1 MSDELSNKTNISL
14 NITENLDN
22 DNNAVSQLSMNE
34 ILNILEINNEEA
46 EIQRPK
52 LEKKQSICLAMI
64 VKNETKVLKRCFD
77 SLYHLIDYWVI
88 CDTGSTDGTQDFIKS
103 YWENKG
109 IPGVLHQHEWKNF
122 GYNRS
127 LLMKEVKGKAD
138 YVITLDADEIFKFDD
153 DFKMPN
159 LDKDMYFIWTK
170 KGNINYQ
177 RLQLVSD
184 KFDWYYNGIC
194 HEYLTHIEKEGNK
207 PKTQDIIKKMHNV
220 PYPDGSRSNDPNKY
234 KRDALLF
241 EMALLE
247 EPNNLR
253 YIYYLA
259 QSYRDYQ
266 DFDNA
271 IKFYKKRVELAQ
283 KCVSEETYYA
293 QYQIG
298 LCKILK
304 GEPFENYA
312 IDLLKACN
320 IRPSRLEAAHI
331 YVKEARNNGLSHVA
345 FQQFK
350 YLMDIPDLHTK
361 DTSFL
366 VGEIYDWSM
375 LNELSLVAA
384 MAGFYDD
391 AVKIIDRILREEKY
405 PNGSKHMLEHNR
417 NALFQLSQNKKNE
430 NILLQKVNV

>member
-1 MSDELSNKTNISL
+1 MSDVQDNKTNISL
-14 NITENLDN
+14 SENVTN
-22 DNNAVSQLSMNE
+22 DNINHFTMDE
-34 ILNILEINNEEA
+34 ILDILDIKKTEEVEI
-46 EIQRPK
+46 PK
-52 LEKKQSICLAMI
+52 ARIEKNQTICLAMI

-103 YWENKG
+103 YWDKRG
-109 IPGVLHQHEWKNF
+109 ISGELHQHEWKNF
-122 GYNRS
+122 GHNRS
-127 LLMKEVKGKAD
+127 LLMKEAKGKAD
-138 YVITLDADEIFKFDD
+138 YIITLDADEVFVFDEN
-153 DFKMPN
+153 FKMPN

-170 KGNINYQ
+170 KGTIDYQ

-194 HEYLTHIEKEGNK
+194 HEYLTHIEKEGNQ
-207 PKTQDIIKKMHNV
+207 PKTQDIIQKMHNV
-220 PYPDGSRSNDPNKY
+220 PYPDGARSNDPNKY

-259 QSYRDYQ
+259 QSYRDYK

-271 IKFYKKRVELAQ
+271 IKFYKKRVELAG

-293 QYQIG
+293 QYQIA

-304 GEPFENYA
+304 GELFENYA
-312 IDLLKACN
+312 IDLLKAYS

-331 YVKEARNNGLSHVA
+331 YLKEARNNGMSYIA
-345 FQQFK
+345 YQQFK
-350 YLMDIPDLHTK
+350 HLMENPDLHTK

-366 VGEIYDWSM
+366 INEIYDWSM

-384 MAGFYDD
+384 MAGFYED
-391 AVKIIDRILREEKY
+391 AVKIIARILKENKY
-405 PNGSKHMLEHNR
+405 PQGSKHMLEHNM
-417 NALFQLSQNKKNE
+417 NALYQLSQNKKNE
-430 NILLQKVNV
+430 KIELQKVNI

>member
-1 MSDELSNKTNISL
+1 
-14 NITENLDN
+14 
-22 DNNAVSQLSMNE
+22 
-34 ILNILEINNEEA
+34 
-46 EIQRPK
+46 
-52 LEKKQSICLAMI
+52 
-64 VKNETKVLKRCFD
+64 
-77 SLYHLIDYWVI
+77 
-88 CDTGSTDGTQDFIKS
+88 
-103 YWENKG
+103 
-109 IPGVLHQHEWKNF
+109 
-122 GYNRS
+122 
-127 LLMKEVKGKAD
+127 
-138 YVITLDADEIFKFDD
+138 
-153 DFKMPN
+153 MP
-159 LDKDMYFIWTK
+159 
-170 KGNINYQ
+170 
-177 RLQLVSD
+177 
-184 KFDWYYNGIC
+184 
-194 HEYLTHIEKEGNK
+194 
-207 PKTQDIIKKMHNV
+207 KMHNV

-247 EPNNLR
+247 DPNNLR

-266 DFDNA
+266 DYDNA
-271 IKFYKKRVELAQ
+271 IKFYKKRVEFAA

-312 IDLLKACN
+312 VDLLKAYN

-331 YVKEARNNGLSHVA
+331 FIKEARNNGLSYSA

-350 YLMDIPDLHTK
+350 HLMDTPDLHTK

-391 AVKIIDRILREEKY
+391 AVKIIDRILKEEKF

-417 NALFQLSQNKKNE
+417 NALYQLGQNKKNE
-430 NILLQKVNV
+430 NIHIQKVNV